1 MNELDYHVTL
11 MANTFRLNVKTS
23 PTISRPVLRSHE
35 LITDFSRFLLKLTVQ
50 KLFWCIRK
58 VRFQVRQLTE
68 LNLKKT
74 PRVYVCVRVKME
86 GNKSAHASSDE
97 D

>member
-1 MNELDYHVTL
+1 M
-11 MANTFRLNVKTS
+11 
-23 PTISRPVLRSHE
+23 
-35 LITDFSRFLLKLTVQ
+35 Q

-74 PRVYVCVRVKME
+74 PRVYDCVRVKLE
-86 GNKSAHASSDE
+86 GNKSAHVSSDE